1 MHLKSRGR
9 LSAKEVCTICFFAKH
24 AQCVGPVKDMAF
36 RVDTA
41 STGHYNRHLKQA
53 LRLDEMM
60 EGSYVLDVPGHDKYE
75 LERTV
80 HRIEAM
86 VPHEVLAAELE
97 EDTGALRE
105 TLEEGIRQGDWPQ
118 SFVDHEV
125 RQESLRHGEFVWPAA
140 LYIDGFPFARR
151 DGALAFYVYN
161 LVSERRHLICTL
173 RRSMLC
179 VCGCLG
185 WCSVYVVLEYIRW
198 SFACLASGRWPN
210 NRHDGKMFGTGDEL
224 RAHRA
229 SKRLVRMA
237 LVYIKA
243 DWAEFVHTIG
253 LCSWTSILHPCFAC
267 FASQDELAESD
278 NFSPMSPHCPAKT
291 LAHYEQACD
300 FCEKIVTVPDMA
312 TKARIIGLLFY
323 DKRRTGRRGRT
334 LRADVPDLG
343 LLGGDRLEPSSFL
356 MDVSSFEELS
366 PPFRVLFWRQDNEA
380 LCKHRC
386 PLFRVP
392 GVSLQSL
399 APDTLHTLHLGVF
412 KGFCATVLWAVILA
426 DALGT
431 GAGNADVRLHLATAR
446 LRHDLFAWYAA
457 VKAARPLEHIYEL
470 QNLTPSMLGS
480 AQHQTIS
487 SKAAETG
494 TLLEFC
500 HVLCLQ
506 HGDALGEQGP
516 ALQEVGSS
524 LVAMRDLM
532 RYSPR
537 KLSVAAAQRLFDLA
551 KRAFTLR
558 LQTSI
563 PMVPKW
569 HLMLHLAAD
578 SYWRGNPQF
587 YSTFADEGA
596 NGMLSKICAA
606 CHRSTWFR
614 SVLVNWRLASS
625 YVRGA
630 TRSRRRRA
638 A

>member
-366 PPFRVLFWRQDNEA
+366 PPFRVLFWRQDNET

-446 LRHDLFAWYAA
+446 LRHDLFCVVRCREGFAA
-457 VKAARPLEHIYEL
+457 VGAYLRTAKPHAEHAWQCPTSDNLKQSCGDGDAFGILPCAVPSARGRTGGARPSVARGGQLAGCYARPHEVFAPQTERCR
-470 QNLTPSMLGS
+470 SS
-480 AQHQTIS
+480 AVVRPG
-487 SKAAETG
+487 KAC
-494 TLLEFC
+494 F
-500 HVLCLQ
+500 
-506 HGDALGEQGP
+506 
-516 ALQEVGSS
+516 
-524 LVAMRDLM
+524 
-532 RYSPR
+532 Y
-537 KLSVAAAQRLFDLA
+537 VAAANIHPHGTEMAPDAPPRGGQLLAGESPVLFDL
-551 KRAFTLR
+551 
-558 LQTSI
+558 
-563 PMVPKW
+563 
-569 HLMLHLAAD
+569 
-578 SYWRGNPQF
+578 
-587 YSTFADEGA
+587 
-596 NGMLSKICAA
+596 C
-606 CHRSTWFR
+606 
-614 SVLVNWRLASS
+614 
-625 YVRGA
+625 
-630 TRSRRRRA
+630 
-638 A
+638 